1 MERKKELI
9 VKTSDGKVENRYEV
23 EYPTIQ
29 QMIDIESTKLSL
41 SKGKYTEMILSGTK
55 WMSRAL
61 NYIDM
66 LAYFSTMCPKI
77 ITDSKVS
84 LGDIDLIDVHKGL
97 LSVYKDQF
105 IPWWN
110 EYEDMINEL
119 EREEE
124 GESSNDT
131 DGQEGSN

>member
-119 EREEE
+119 EKEEE